1 MGINLKKL
9 AQELNLSISTVSRAL
24 QDSHEVGA
32 ATKIRVLEL
41 AQKLNYQ
48 PNPYASSLRKQKSK
62 TIAVVIPE
70 VANNFFALAINGI
83 EAIAQEKGYHVLI
96 YLTHEDPEKE
106 IAIARHLQSGRV
118 DGIVMSVSSRTKNTE
133 HLVEL
138 YHKQIPIV
146 FFDRVCDDIDTAKVT
161 TDDYESG
168 YKATEHLIE
177 NHCKRI
183 AYLQISQNLSI
194 GKKRMLG
201 YANALLKHGIEYNDS
216 LILTCEHDNEENYNL
231 IRQLLTTDTAI
242 DGIFAS
248 VEKLA
253 ITTYY
258 VCRDLHLAIPEKIKI
273 IGFSNLA
280 TAPLLSPSLTTIT
293 QPAFDIGKE
302 AAILLFHGLN
312 KYNTHP
318 VNDKIILS
326 STLIKRE
333 STSCKS

>member
-1 MGINLKKL
+1 MDINLKRL

-32 ATKIRVLEL
+32 ATKKRVLEL

-48 PNPYASSLRKQKSK
+48 PNPYASSLRKQQSK

-118 DGIVMSVSSRTKNTE
+118 DGIVMSVSSQTKNTD
-133 HLVEL
+133 HLVAL
-138 YHKQIPIV
+138 YNKQIPIV
-146 FFDRVCDDIDTAKVT
+146 FFDRVCDEIDTAKVT

-168 YKATEHLIE
+168 FKATEHLIE
-177 NHCKRI
+177 AHCKRI

-194 GKKRMLG
+194 GKKRMQG
-201 YANALLKHGIEYNDS
+201 YIDAINKYAIPFDGN
-216 LILTCEHDNEENYNL
+216 LIMTCENDNNENYNV
-231 IRQLLTTDTAI
+231 IKQLLTTDPSI

-253 ITTYY
+253 INSYHA
-258 VCRDLHLAIPEKIKI
+258 CNDLGLAIPEQIKI

-280 TAPLLSPSLTTIT
+280 TASLLSPSLTTIT

-302 AAILLFHGLN
+302 AATLLFNGLN
-312 KYNTHP
+312 KYNTLP
-318 VNDKIILS
+318 VNEKIVLR
-326 STLIKRE
+326 STLIKRH
-333 STSCKS
+333 STFSQE